1 MESVTAAFAA
11 LSPDNSKRQLVRVQ
25 TQEMIKTEKSNSC
38 EALRSINNEGEC
50 SMMDQDIADMWED
63 KIAGGVA
70 DSKKE
75 TWDESSKEVEE
86 DLELTDLDS
95 EACVVIVACNH

>member
-1 MESVTAAFAA
+1 MESVTAALAA
-11 LSPDNSKRQLVRVQ
+11 LSPDDSKRQLVRVRTKQ
-25 TQEMIKTEKSNSC
+25 MIKSGKSNSR

-63 KIAGGVA
+63 KTVGEVA

-75 TWDESSKEVEE
+75 TWDESSEELEE
-86 DLELTDLDS
+86 DSELTDLDS
-95 EACVVIVACNH
+95 DA